1 MGQKDLKAYKED
13 YASVHM
19 SEDQVEQMKKR
30 MQQAK
35 QETQEKKII
44 EMGKRGNRILK
55 IGAAGSGSE
64 EDYYYTIDLATGQ
77 RLALADLF
85 KDGADYV
92 TPISKNIKKQMRAQ
106 MKADENVMYWT
117 DVYGLS

>member
-13 YASVHM
+13 YESVHM

-35 QETQEKKII
+35 QETQGKKII

-55 IGAAGSGSE
+55 IGATAAAVAGICGFAKYIGKRGAGNGAGAGLGKSGE
-64 EDYYYTIDLATGQ
+64 RRY
-77 RLALADLF
+77 F
-85 KDGADYV
+85 
-92 TPISKNIKKQMRAQ
+92 P
-106 MKADENVMYWT
+106 
-117 DVYGLS
+117 